1 MTLYHDIN
9 CINVVNK
16 LKVLIKRKF
25 KNCNF
30 LTFFFN
36 WNISVINGANFIK
49 FVTLVVGCHSEGTVS
64 QIFYLGP
71 SFYFMK
77 SRNLCSQKW

>member
-1 MTLYHDIN
+1 M
-9 CINVVNK
+9 
-16 LKVLIKRKF
+16 
-25 KNCNF
+25 
-30 LTFFFN
+30 
-36 WNISVINGANFIK
+36 K

-77 SRNLCSQKW
+77 SRNLCSKKW